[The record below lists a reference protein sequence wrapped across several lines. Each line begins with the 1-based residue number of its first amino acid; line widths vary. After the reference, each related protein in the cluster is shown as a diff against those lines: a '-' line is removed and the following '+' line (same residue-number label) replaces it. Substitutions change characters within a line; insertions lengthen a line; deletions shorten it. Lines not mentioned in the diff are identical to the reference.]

1 MRIKSVK
8 TGCTIPIRD
17 YKTPIVQKGRSPYI
31 DETTNT
37 WFVFNDAIQSYVD
50 TGVKA
55 KVIVD
60 DTLSETSENPVQNK
74 IITNEVN
81 AKVNNDDMRI
91 LMPIDIDM
99 LWENC

>member
-55 KVIVD
+55 
-60 DTLSETSENPVQNK
+60 
-74 IITNEVN
+74 
-81 AKVNNDDMRI
+81 
-91 LMPIDIDM
+91 
-99 LWENC
+99 